1 MVNSTHSVTPPSL
14 AMVKSGILPLMRVW
28 CADMTPHCS
37 GYTAYP
43 QAELSPQCDS
53 RKNKSPHRGIPSTAQ
68 HLPATTT
75 RRTPPKA
82 TDTERPPR
90 HRDPRPDCPTKSA
103 TETVHTKKSVG
114 ARHRGILRPCGFQ
127 LHPIG
132 VIYVGIESQ
141 PESYLVSL
149 IIL

>member
-1 MVNSTHSVTPPSL
+1 MRTVAMVNSTYSVTPPSL

-90 HRDPRPDCPTKSA
+90 HRDPRPDCSTKSA
-103 TETVHTKKSVG
+103 TETERSYHSVI
-114 ARHRGILRPCGFQ
+114 HEKISRPTEGSFDRTDFNCTR
-127 LHPIG
+127 
-132 VIYVGIESQ
+132 VA
-141 PESYLVSL
+141 
-149 IIL
+149 